1 METNNKNK
9 ENQQKTEFNFLTKKT
24 PTAPLGSAK
33 DKGESA
39 LNFLKKTN
47 DKL

>member
-24 PTAPLGSAK
+24 PIVSLGSAK

-39 LNFLKKTN
+39 SNFLKKTN

>member
-9 ENQQKTEFNFLTKKT
+9 ENQQKTELNFLTKKT
-24 PTAPLGSAK
+24 PIVSLGSAK
-33 DKGESA
+33 GKGESA
-39 LNFLKKTN
+39 SNFLKKTN